1 MTDDF
6 CFKKKKKRNAQRQQ
20 MDEALYDLSHPE

>member
-1 MTDDF
+1 MIF
-6 CFKKKKKRNAQRQQ
+6 VSKKKRKKRNAQRQQ